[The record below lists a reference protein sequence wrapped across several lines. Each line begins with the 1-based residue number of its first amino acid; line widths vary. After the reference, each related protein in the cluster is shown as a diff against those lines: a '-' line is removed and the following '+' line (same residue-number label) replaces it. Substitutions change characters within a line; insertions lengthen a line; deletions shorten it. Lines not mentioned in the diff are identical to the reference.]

1 MARAQPAAKGPPTA
15 SRPPSDLAGAG
26 GLPTSPCCWRLDA
39 PSPFFS
45 PLLLPSF
52 PPLLLL
58 LLLPSFLP
66 LLLLLLPS
74 FPPLLLLLLLQ
85 EALDTALHRTNLRIG
100 RRYIEV
106 FPSCRGDLLTALQ
119 RNRYVASRIAKG
131 ELPRVSGAG
140 ATASTRAD
148 SLLLLWW
155 LLLAV

>member
-45 PLLLPSF
+45 P
-52 PPLLLL
+52 
-58 LLLPSFLP
+58 
-66 LLLLLLPS
+66 LLLPS